1 MGLLYL
7 YLYLYY
13 FLSLYFNLCTRW
25 LGCPWR
31 RSSRSPRPRERC
43 THKPNVDSGA
53 RAVQN
58 PDDLQPSVQLIPNQN
73 SNSGQRW
80 LSLALFRRRSA
91 LQPTDWR
98 FLVAHITTWG
108 RGAPQNPRNP
118 FPHKK
123 ALILTNPQYHNPN
136 QLTSATKN
144 SPPNFSLTPS
154 LLSLFYIKHPFPFSI
169 LSPDEFNPSNH
180 PLVQNL
186 TKWSNSI
193 YIHGNTL
200 VKFLCTFT

>member
-1 MGLLYL
+1 VYPGALAY
-7 YLYLYY
+7 
-13 FLSLYFNLCTRW
+13 SW
-25 LGCPWR
+25 W
-31 RSSRSPRPRERC
+31 RSSRSPRPRQRR
-43 THKPNVDSGA
+43 THKPIVDSDA

-58 PDDLQPSVQLIPNQN
+58 PHDLQPSVQLISNQN
-73 SNSGQRW
+73 SNPGQQW

-91 LQPTDWR
+91 LQATDWR

-144 SPPNFSLTPS
+144 SPPTFSLTPS

-193 YIHGNTL
+193 HIHGNTL
-200 VKFLCTFT
+200 VKYLCTFT